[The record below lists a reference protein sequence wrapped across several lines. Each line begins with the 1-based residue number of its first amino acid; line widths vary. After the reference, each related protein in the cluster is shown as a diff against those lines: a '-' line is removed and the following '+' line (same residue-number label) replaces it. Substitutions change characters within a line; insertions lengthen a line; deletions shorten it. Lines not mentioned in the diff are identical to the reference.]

1 MRCFVFPASFP
12 GVITVETIYELG
24 AVLSGRLEPSNRGWE
39 GVAVWG
45 GSRDA
50 CGTLDLFDATL
61 RFSNLVLLDGSS
73 AHI

>member
-1 MRCFVFPASFP
+1 M
-12 GVITVETIYELG
+12 LG
-24 AVLSGRLEPSNRGWE
+24 GGGSVC
-39 GVAVWG
+39 VWG
-45 GSRDA
+45 GGDA

>member
-1 MRCFVFPASFP
+1 MCV
-12 GVITVETIYELG
+12 
-24 AVLSGRLEPSNRGWE
+24 
-39 GVAVWG
+39 G
-45 GSRDA
+45 GGDA